1 MEILGIKVS
10 REEGDYLI
18 CEHNKGKDLKIVDGK
33 VVAVEHTPTAQEL
46 LQQQLNTKL
55 KRLEELTKDFAQV
68 QAGLIIDDIEDRKIE
83 FQTLLNEVRILQGK
97 EPRQIQNQ
105 EIITE
110 NVDIG

>member
-1 MEILGIKVS
+1 MKILGIDVS
-10 REEGDYLI
+10 LEEGDKLI
-18 CEHNKGKDLKIVDGK
+18 CEHNKGKDLKIIDGK
-33 VVAVEHTPTAQEL
+33 VVAVEHIPNDEEIK
-46 LQQQLNTKL
+46 QQQLFL
-55 KRLEELTKDFAQV
+55 KKRRLEELTKDFAQV

-110 NVDIG
+110 NIDIG